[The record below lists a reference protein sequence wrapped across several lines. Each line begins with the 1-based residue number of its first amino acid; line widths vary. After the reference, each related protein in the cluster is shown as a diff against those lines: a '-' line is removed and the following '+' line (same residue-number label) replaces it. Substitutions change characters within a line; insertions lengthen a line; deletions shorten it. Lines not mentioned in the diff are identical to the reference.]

1 MKKVLKKLLAYI
13 LIACELF
20 QVTGVYALTKDESIY
35 VRLEEDG
42 KVNNAIASEHLY
54 NFSDKK
60 VLDKTNLF
68 DIKNLNDNSK
78 FSQNDNKL
86 IWEY

>member
-35 VRLEEDG
+35 GTGMSDAGNQREKATQYKRYCCMVGFGRCKYAVVSIVCML
-42 KVNNAIASEHLY
+42 
-54 NFSDKK
+54 FSA
-60 VLDKTNLF
+60 L
-68 DIKNLNDNSK
+68 
-78 FSQNDNKL
+78 
-86 IWEY
+86 